1 MKCVV
6 LFCIAVI
13 FRAAVC
19 DDKYITKYDD
29 VNLDEILNNE
39 RIYVKYFLCLKGE
52 GKCTPDARELKVS
65 LPDALRTRCEK
76 CSEKQ
81 KIGSEKI
88 LRFLLEKKPADYL
101 ELERIYDSD
110 RKYRNLYKEEADK
123 RGLKIS
129 R

>member
-52 GKCTPDARELKVS
+52 GKCTPDARELKGRWCLNS
-65 LPDALRTRCEK
+65 NFGFFP
-76 CSEKQ
+76 
-81 KIGSEKI
+81 
-88 LRFLLEKKPADYL
+88 LLL
-101 ELERIYDSD
+101 QL
-110 RKYRNLYKEEADK
+110 LFF
-123 RGLKIS
+123 
-129 R
+129 